1 MKWIIA
7 VIALSLFANAQ
18 VPRSQDVWIITEEN
32 HSYEDVIGN
41 PQMPYFNSLASQYAL
56 TENYYSPQHNSL
68 TALMWLVA
76 GQQVTLD
83 NSTMGC
89 FTVNNL
95 VRQLLSKG
103 YTWRAYQED
112 LPYAGFQ
119 GLYAGHY
126 VRRHNPLIDFKEACA
141 STQRKNSVP
150 YTQLQSDIANGSLPN
165 FAYITPN
172 TENDAHDG

>member
-1 MKWIIA
+1 MDFGTQLLFSCKSLNGNSFVLSRRDPLKDSARKREWPRFETCMKWIIA

-126 VRRHNPLIDFKEACA
+126 VRRHNPLIDFK
-141 STQRKNSVP
+141 
-150 YTQLQSDIANGSLPN
+150 
-165 FAYITPN
+165 
-172 TENDAHDG
+172 